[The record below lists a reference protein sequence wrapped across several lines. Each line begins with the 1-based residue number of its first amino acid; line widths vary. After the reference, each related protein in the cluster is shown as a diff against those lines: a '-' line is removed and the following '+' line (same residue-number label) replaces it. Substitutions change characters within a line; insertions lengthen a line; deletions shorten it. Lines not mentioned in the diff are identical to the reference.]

1 MAPEATRLEVNR
13 RALPTGEEVADIE
26 GELDIATADLA
37 LKFVQEIID
46 SHHGPVV
53 ANLAGIRFC
62 DARGLRAL
70 LRMADYAE
78 QAGCSFRVA
87 SPSPMM
93 IRLMRIT
100 GLNGK
105 FPTPED
111 DARKPA

>member
-1 MAPEATRLEVNR
+1 MVPEATRLEMSHR
-13 RALPTGEEVADIE
+13 TLPTGEEAADIE
-26 GELDIATADLA
+26 GELDIATADEA

-70 LRMADYAE
+70 LRMAAYAE
-78 QAGCSFRVA
+78 QAGCSFRVV

-93 IRLMRIT
+93 TRLMRIT
-100 GLNGK
+100 QLDGK
-105 FPTPED
+105 FLAPR

>member
-1 MAPEATRLEVNR
+1 MAPEAMRLEMSR
-13 RALPTGEEVADIE
+13 RTLPTGEEAAEID
-26 GELDIATADLA
+26 GELDIATADAA

-78 QAGCSFRVA
+78 QAGCSFRVV

-93 IRLMRIT
+93 TRLMRIT
-100 GLNGK
+100 QLDGK
-105 FPTPED
+105 FLALG